1 MKTILQVVLWIICIG
16 LGYLIY
22 RSVTGP
28 IEFKKVKQA
37 RFTDVINTLKDIRN
51 SQEAY
56 KTVNGKFAN
65 DFESL
70 IAFVDTGQYTITQQR
85 DSSYMEFDKV
95 YGIDLLREVTIVDTL
110 GFVNVKDSLFR
121 GDDRYKNMMNVPHG
135 QNNEKFALKADVI
148 DKGGYQASVFEA
160 KVAKSV
166 VLYDQPVDLVD
177 RENAQISVEEVNGTE
192 IIVGSLSDVSTNGN
206 WPPIYD
212 KKQ

>member
-1 MKTILQVVLWIICIG
+1 MKTILQIVLWVVCIG

-22 RSVTGP
+22 GSVTGP

-37 RFTDVINTLKDIRN
+37 RFADVISTLKDIRN

-56 KTVNGKFAN
+56 KIVNGKFAN

-70 IAFVDTGQYTITQQR
+70 ITFVDTGQYTITQRR

-95 YGIDLLREVTIVDTL
+95 YGIDLLKEVLIVDTL
-110 GFVNVKDSLFR
+110 GFVKVKDSLFQ
-121 GDDRYKNMMNVPHG
+121 GDSRYKNMMNVPHG
-135 QNNEKFALKADVI
+135 QNNEKFEMKADVI

-160 KVAKSV
+160 KVKKTV
-166 VLYDQPVDLVD
+166 VLYDQPQDLVD

-192 IIVGSLSDVSTNGN
+192 IIVGSMTDVSTNGN